1 MFGLRQKL
9 TLGFGGLLAILLL
22 VSGLGIAV
30 TQQHRRALGTF
41 LTENWRSV
49 EYGQKMIAA
58 LERLDDLAASDS
70 DSNGNSSTVA
80 AVAAQPLADFQ
91 SNLDAERD
99 NITLKGEKEKAAE
112 LTSRW

>member
-58 LERLDDLAASDS
+58 LERLDELAAPQVD
-70 DSNGNSSTVA
+70 GNNDPSTVA
-80 AVAAQPLADFQ
+80 AAAAQPLADFNA
-91 SNLDAERD
+91 NLDREH
-99 NITLKGEKEKAAE
+99 NSITLKGEKEKAEE
-112 LTSRW
+112 L